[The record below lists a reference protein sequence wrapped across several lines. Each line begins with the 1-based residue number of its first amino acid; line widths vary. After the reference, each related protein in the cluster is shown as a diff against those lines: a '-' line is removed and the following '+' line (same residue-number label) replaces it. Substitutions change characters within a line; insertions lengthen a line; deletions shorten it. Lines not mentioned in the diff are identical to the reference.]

1 MSADLVRLLDG
12 FRVTQTICAAVEL
25 GVPDL
30 LADGARTSD
39 ELAHASG
46 ADPSA
51 LYRLLRALA
60 SLGVLHEADE
70 RRFSL
75 TPLGEPLR
83 SDVPGSLSG
92 WVRLTGRDYLWR
104 SWGNFAS
111 AVRSG
116 ENAFRSLHGTD
127 VWEWRADHPEESAIF
142 DEAMMSLTARANAA
156 IQAAYDFG
164 RFGTVVDVG
173 GGNGKML
180 ASILA
185 AHPATRGIL
194 FDQEHV
200 VSGAEPVL
208 QSAGVLDR
216 CDIVAGSF
224 FSSVPAGGDAYVLKW
239 IIHDWED
246 EESVAILR
254 TCCEAMRPEA
264 VLLVVERDLGPPNE
278 NAAAKLSDLNMFVMP
293 GGRERSHEEYAELF
307 RQAGL
312 RHSST
317 ALATSGHAIIEAV
330 TASTSRRV
338 SSAS

>member
-1 MSADLVRLLDG
+1 MSADLMRLLDG

-39 ELAHASG
+39 ELAQASG

-75 TPLGEPLR
+75 TPLGKPLR
-83 SDVPGSLSG
+83 SDVPGSLRG

-104 SWGNFAS
+104 SWGNFAT

-116 ENAFRSLHGTD
+116 ENAFRSLHGAD

-142 DEAMMSLTARANAA
+142 DEAMRSTTLAANTA
-156 IQAAYDFG
+156 ILAAYDFG

-173 GGNGKML
+173 GGTGTLL
-180 ASILA
+180 ASILK
-185 AHPATRGIL
+185 AHPVTRGIL
-194 FDQEHV
+194 FDQAHV
-200 VSGAEPVL
+200 VAGAESVL
-208 QSAGVLDR
+208 HAAGVADR
-216 CDIVAGSF
+216 CEIAAGSF
-224 FSSVPAGGDAYVLKW
+224 FENVPEGGDAYTLKS

-254 TCCEAMRPEA
+254 ACRAAMGPDAA
-264 VLLVVERDLGPPNE
+264 VLVIERDLGPPNE
-278 NAAAKLSDLNMFVMP
+278 NAAAKISDLNMLVMP
-293 GGRERSHEEYAELF
+293 GGRERTEEEYEQLF
-307 RQAGL
+307 ARAGL
-312 RHSST
+312 RHVST
-317 ALATSGHAIIEAV
+317 ALAASGHAVMEAAV
-330 TASTSRRV
+330 Q
-338 SSAS
+338 